1 MKTVT
6 LHEAKAHLPK
16 LLAQARH
23 GEEVFISGRRRPAVQ
38 LVPVSTSAGRQR
50 GSRKSRILIGAE
62 FFGPSLPDELGD
74 WQD

>member
-23 GEEVFISGRRRPAVQ
+23 GEEVFISSRRRPAVQ
-38 LVPVSTSAGRQR
+38 LVPVSSPARQR
-50 GSRKSRILIGAE
+50 ETRRSRIMVGAE